1 MDLPSIM
8 NTHWDFIWQEL
19 AQWRGETIRIGA
31 PEPSGAVKVSKTGF
45 SLIRGTSLIWNSADL
60 EPYSRAMSRALGWSS
75 KDGLFSYKR
84 GSPVYETIRIGA
96 PEPSGAVK
104 VSL

>member
-1 MDLPSIM
+1 M

-45 SLIRGTSLIWNSADL
+45 SLIRGTSLI
-60 EPYSRAMSRALGWSS
+60 
-75 KDGLFSYKR
+75 
-84 GSPVYETIRIGA
+84 
-96 PEPSGAVK
+96 
-104 VSL
+104 